1 MGTFDTEIKMS
12 VLSRLANPKIRE
24 FAVWLRQP
32 MRQMG
37 GGPKWDHQLNIRD
50 SQWGARQGFNWGMF
64 WGSVFAV
71 PLLAISAYT
80 ALFIGDAKL
89 APIPEGYEQENYE
102 VNMHGWWELH
112 NDMCRKL
119 LLQEVWRNMKEQGDY
134 ANWYYIPYD
143 AGRVRMMNRIREEHY
158 TKTKGSF

>member
-1 MGTFDTEIKMS
+1 MRAGLRFFNSYISRWITKSGYWIK
-12 VLSRLANPKIRE
+12 
-24 FAVWLRQP
+24 
-32 MRQMG
+32 
-37 GGPKWDHQLNIRD
+37 
-50 SQWGARQGFNWGMF
+50 
-64 WGSVFAV
+64 
-71 PLLAISAYT
+71 
-80 ALFIGDAKL
+80 
-89 APIPEGYEQENYE
+89 EQENYE
-102 VNMHGWWELH
+102 VNMHNWWELH